1 MENRSR
7 RQRVPPQM
15 GKFDTNAGVSVKKPA
30 DKAGIAA
37 ERRYYA
43 WLATAILVMAF
54 AGFTRTYFLVPYLGL
69 PEGNL
74 PYTPLVH
81 LHAAISF
88 AWCILLL
95 IQSCLVASA
104 QIRAHQR
111 LGIGGAALYCALVV
125 LGPFVAVRST
135 LRYGATPDELAF
147 LAVSTGN
154 IIAYT
159 VLLGAAILWRR
170 RPDIHKRL
178 MLLGMV
184 ALLSAPFGRL
194 VELPFLLEHVVGP
207 GFVVLALAWWDFKSR
222 GRLHTVTL
230 FGGPA
235 ILLWELLPNAYM
247 NSGWWLATA
256 RWLVR
261 AFPV

>member
-1 MENRSR
+1 M
-7 RQRVPPQM
+7 
-15 GKFDTNAGVSVKKPA
+15 KKPA
-30 DKAGIAA
+30 DRINVAA
-37 ERRYYA
+37 ERRYFA
-43 WLATAILVMAF
+43 WLAAAILAMAF
-54 AGFTRTYFLVPYLGL
+54 AGFVRTYFLVPYLGL

-81 LHAAISF
+81 VHAAISF

-95 IQSCLVASA
+95 VQSWLVASA
-104 QIRAHQR
+104 RIPVHRR
-111 LGIGGAALYCALVV
+111 LGILGFALYCALVV

-135 LRYGATPDELAF
+135 IRYGATPDELAF

-159 VLLGAAILWRR
+159 LLLGAAFLWRR

-178 MLLGMV
+178 MFLGMV

-194 VELPFLLEHVVGP
+194 VELPYLFDHVVGP
-207 GFVVLALAWWDFKSR
+207 GFVVLALVWWDFKSL
-222 GRLHTVTL
+222 GTLHKVTL

-247 NSGWWLATA
+247 TSEWWLAVA

-261 AFPV
+261 TFPV